1 MAVQF
6 TETGAMV
13 LPEKKFA
20 DYKADGHAWVTLA
33 NGEYYSDIL
42 PLACELYKPVL
53 VMFGHLWS
61 TQKPRQPVVTAMLWI
76 AFISRLQAFIQTVA
90 WAGL

>member
-1 MAVQF
+1 MKIRTNRPLDPSA
-6 TETGAMV
+6 EV
-13 LPEKKFA
+13 LPISLA
-20 DYKADGHAWVTLA
+20 DRCVAALLSAVVLA
-33 NGEYYSDIL
+33 AGVVGFVCGSDR
-42 PLACELYKPVL
+42 VL